1 MEKRIYIQPDVCI
14 INEYEDLCQ
23 PPPALPLSQYPQLA
37 KEQTFLF
44 IEDDEEDNDT
54 WIIEE

>member
-1 MEKRIYIQPDVCI
+1 M
-14 INEYEDLCQ
+14 INEYNELCYEH
-23 PPPALPLSQYPQLA
+23 PWYPLSQYPQLA

-44 IEDDEEDNDT
+44 IEDDEEDDNDT